1 MGRRK
6 GRVCLVLAGW
16 LAGIFPGAAQS
27 PTLSPATTRQQ
38 AGLVDIQ
45 SVVKGIDL
53 DMRYFGSHN
62 FVGRPIT
69 GYLAPRCWLKPEAA
83 AALARVEL
91 ALRRRH
97 QRLRIFDCYRPARA
111 VAEFVRWMAD
121 PTDLVGKAEFY
132 PGLDKSQLSGT
143 YIAPVSGHSRGAT
156 VDLTILQ
163 CNAEGAEC
171 QPLDMGTPIDAT
183 PEASRGACCFDAPN
197 IDAEARARRHPLASC
212 LEPEGIVNY
221 PTEWWHWSYGDRYW
235 AFSTG
240 QATAIYGPR

>member
-1 MGRRK
+1 MERRK

-16 LAGIFPGAAQS
+16 LAGSFPGAAQS

-45 SVVKGIDL
+45 SVVTGIDL

-163 CNAEGAEC
+163 CNAQGAEC
-171 QPLDMGTPIDAT
+171 QPLDMGTGFDFFGTRAHT
-183 PEASRGACCFDAPN
+183 DAP
-197 IDAEARARRHPLASC
+197 EVSPRQRANRNRLRNAMQAQGFAN
-212 LEPEGIVNY
+212 LPE
-221 PTEWWHWSYGDRYW
+221 EWWHYRLNPEPSPHLYYDVEI
-235 AFSTG
+235 TD
-240 QATAIYGPR
+240 P

>member
-1 MGRRK
+1 MERRM

-45 SVVKGIDL
+45 SVVPGIDL

-62 FVGRPIT
+62 FVGRPIA

-83 AALARVEL
+83 SALARVEL

-143 YIAPVSGHSRGAT
+143 YIAPVSGHSRGST

-163 CNAEGAEC
+163 CTAQETEC
-171 QPLDMGTPIDAT
+171 RPLDMGTGFDFFGTRAHTDTSEVSPRQRANRYRLRNAMQAQGFANL
-183 PEASRGACCFDAPN
+183 PE
-197 IDAEARARRHPLASC
+197 
-212 LEPEGIVNY
+212 
-221 PTEWWHWSYGDRYW
+221 EWWHYRLDPEPSPHLFYDVEI
-235 AFSTG
+235 TD
-240 QATAIYGPR
+240 P